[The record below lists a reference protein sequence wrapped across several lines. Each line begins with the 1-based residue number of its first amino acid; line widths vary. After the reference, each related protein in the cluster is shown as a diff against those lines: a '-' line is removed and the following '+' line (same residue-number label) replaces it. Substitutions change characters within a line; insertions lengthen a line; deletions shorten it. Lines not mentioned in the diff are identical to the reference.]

1 MSALVGRIFRPE
13 PGEQLGWALAASL
26 GVHLLLLA
34 VVIFWRSWGPSK
46 AELFAPAYQVQLVG
60 MPGPPAAAPKGP
72 PAHKP
77 APPAPKAEPKPAP
90 PAPKPEPKPKAEPK
104 PAPKPK
110 AEPKPEPKPKEAIA
124 TKPEEVKKR
133 PEPKPKPAEPTP
145 DASKELEKRL
155 ASLQSKVSDQRRLE
169 NVMSRLEEK
178 AATRQNQVGGAFNSG
193 SGSGGGG
200 ATGNPSVRDQ
210 VYLTE
215 LWQRIQAAWVLSE
228 VLVQKPKGLVAI
240 VSIRLKADGSLEKAW
255 LEQSSGN
262 ARFDQSAVRA
272 TEKAAPFPP
281 PPGDLRELGIRFRV
295 EDATG

>member
-1 MSALVGRIFRPE
+1 MSALVGRIFNPQ

-34 VVIFWRSWGPSK
+34 VVIFWRAWGPSK
-46 AELFAPAYQVQLVG
+46 AELFAPTYQVQLVG
-60 MPGPPAAAPKGP
+60 MPGLPQAAPAAKAP

-77 APPAPKAEPKPAP
+77 APPAPKPEP
-90 PAPKPEPKPKAEPK
+90 PAPKPEPKPEVKEAPK
-104 PAPKPK
+104 PEPKPK

-133 PEPKPKPAEPTP
+133 PEPKPKPQEPSP

-155 ASLQSKVSDQRRLE
+155 ASLQSKVSDQKRLD

-178 AATRQNQVGGAFNSG
+178 AATRHNQVGGAFNSG
-193 SGSGGGG
+193 TAGGGG
-200 ATGNPSVRDQ
+200 ASGNPSVRDQ

-240 VSIRLKADGSLEKAW
+240 VGIRLRADGGLDKAW

-262 ARFDQSAVRA
+262 PRFDQSAVRA

>member
-77 APPAPKAEPKPAP
+77 APPAPKAEPKP
-90 PAPKPEPKPKAEPK
+90 
-104 PAPKPK
+104 
-110 AEPKPEPKPKEAIA
+110 EPKPKEAIA

-169 NVMSRLEEK
+169 NVMNRLEEK

-240 VSIRLKADGSLEKAW
+240 VSIRLRADGSLEKAW